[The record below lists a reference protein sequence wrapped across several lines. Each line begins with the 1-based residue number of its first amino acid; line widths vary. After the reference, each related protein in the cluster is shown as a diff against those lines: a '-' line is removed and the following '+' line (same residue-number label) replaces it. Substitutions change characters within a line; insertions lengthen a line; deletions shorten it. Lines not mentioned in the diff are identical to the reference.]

1 MFQSKEIATLKA
13 ALLDAQT
20 SSASAAAVLQEAQAE
35 LASATSINAAL
46 SASVDALT
54 ATVAENA
61 VALATAQEATTAA
74 EARAVAAEA
83 AVESQVLERLAS
95 AGVDPIKRDPA
106 AKEGSNGTT
115 LSLEEFNALSPSQ
128 KSEFSI
134 KGGRIA

>member
-35 LASATSINAAL
+35 LASATSINETL

-61 VALATAQEATTAA
+61 AALATAEAATIAA
-74 EARAVAAEA
+74 DARAVAAEA
-83 AVESQVLERLAS
+83 AVEAQVLERLAS
-95 AGVDPIKRDPA
+95 AGVDPIKRDPV
-106 AKEGSNGTT
+106 AKEGGEQT
-115 LSLEEFNALSPSQ
+115 LARAEFEKLDHSARGA
-128 KSEFSI
+128 FI
-134 KGGRIA
+134 AAGGKVTE